1 MKKQTSPKML
11 NYAFNGMFHVVH
23 WCIQLYNDQTNLLIG
38 LLYISSCKACKTV
51 LSTKLYS
58 F

>member
-1 MKKQTSPKML
+1 ML